1 MVNIMPSS
9 IIKTE
14 KLKIREIRLKMNNIV
29 EGYWMVLNV
38 GGYGFGVESEE
49 KFMQSEN
56 NICHKS

>member
-1 MVNIMPSS
+1 MPSS

-38 GGYGFGVESEE
+38 GGYGFGVELEE
-49 KFMQSEN
+49 QLMQSEN

>member
-1 MVNIMPSS
+1 MPSS
-9 IIKTE
+9 ILKTE
-14 KLKIREIRLKMNNIV
+14 KLKIRKIRLKMNIIV
-29 EGYWMVLNV
+29 EGCWMVLNV